1 LSSSDLD
8 RHQIGTLDFLRRN
21 PQVHEH
27 QPLCAYSRLR
37 DAGRAL
43 YSASQ
48 IIRSVKLFHQQV
60 YKYSIHRAK
69 LEMLTASRSEHAHLR
84 PLAEFLQLMLRRCP
98 HDLFTTTT
106 RASQA
111 KKTAHFNLD
120 QVEIIEKKNFATR
133 IAHLV
138 LPSSP
143 SNRMRHETLQ
153 HFMLVNDSVTVA
165 VEIPI

>member
-1 LSSSDLD
+1 
-8 RHQIGTLDFLRRN
+8 
-21 PQVHEH
+21 
-27 QPLCAYSRLR
+27 
-37 DAGRAL
+37 
-43 YSASQ
+43 
-48 IIRSVKLFHQQV
+48 
-60 YKYSIHRAK
+60 
-69 LEMLTASRSEHAHLR
+69 MLTASRSEHAHLR

-111 KKTAHFNLD
+111 KKTDHFNLD